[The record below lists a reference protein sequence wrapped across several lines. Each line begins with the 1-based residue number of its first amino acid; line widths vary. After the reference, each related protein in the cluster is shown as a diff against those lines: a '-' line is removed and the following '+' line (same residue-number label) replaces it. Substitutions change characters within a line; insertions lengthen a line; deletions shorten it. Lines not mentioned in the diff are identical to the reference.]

1 MLDDNQILIKDSCII
16 FDLFDLGLLQEF
28 FLLKCQFYTTPQ
40 VISEITD
47 TRQLYQLNQF
57 VTDGILKVDMGGQ
70 IETIQILLEQHTGL
84 SFTDCSVL
92 ELSMRMSGIILT
104 ADKALRNIA
113 TKNHLHH
120 VRGMIWVFSLL
131 LENNLITKEI
141 ALEKLDMYPQIN
153 NRVPKRELN
162 DLRTHIL
169 EGRSY

>member
-1 MLDDNQILIKDSCII
+1 MLDDNQVLIKDSCII

-28 FLLKCQFYTTPQ
+28 FLLKCQFCTTPQ

-57 VTDGILKVDMGGQ
+57 VTGGLLKVDMGGQ
-70 IETIQILLEQHTGL
+70 IETIQILLEQHSGL

-92 ELSMRMSGIILT
+92 ELSMRMNGIILT

-113 TKNHLHH
+113 TKNQLQ
-120 VRGMIWVFSLL
+120 VRGMIWVFTLL

-141 ALEKLDMYPQIN
+141 ALEKLDMYPKIN

-162 DLRTHIL
+162 DLRTYIL
-169 EGRSY
+169 ESHSY